1 VPPGSSSGSSRPT
14 ADDPRQ
20 RAIAAARELAE
31 EGGYDAVQIRDI
43 VARTG
48 LSSATIYR
56 HFSSK
61 DHLIASAHLE
71 WNRTLPRRYPGAG
84 SRTAAG
90 RVAALLHQ
98 TCMALESSPNL
109 GRAVVFAIG
118 ASDPGARA
126 CRAEAIEVLLGYLRE
141 AIADEIPRPEQ
152 LLEPLSLAWGGALYA
167 WAHGQLSLDEVDRR
181 LQRTARL
188 LLAGLHAES
197 AERAARATR
206 AVRATRA
213 AGSRQTGKPRGRER
227 GPGR

>member
-1 VPPGSSSGSSRPT
+1 MPTRSPSGSSRAS
-14 ADDPRQ
+14 ADDARS
-20 RAIAAARELAE
+20 RAIEAARDLAE
-31 EGGYDAVQIRDI
+31 EGGYDAVQIRDV

-71 WNRTLPRRYPGAG
+71 WNRALPRRYPGAG

-98 TCMALESSPNL
+98 TCAALESSPNL

-118 ASDPGARA
+118 ASDPGAQA

-141 AIADEIPRPEQ
+141 AIADEIPRPER

-167 WAHGQLSLDEVDRR
+167 WAHGQLSLEEVDRR

-188 LLAGLHAES
+188 LLAGLHAEG
-197 AERAARATR
+197 AERAARKARTGRTARNGR
-206 AVRATRA
+206 ALRNGKSRSR
-213 AGSRQTGKPRGRER
+213 GSSR
-227 GPGR
+227 